1 MTILRATNSRQFGDR
16 KHIAVCVCTYRRL
29 ALLRRLL
36 LELQKQ
42 ETGGLFDYSI
52 ITVDNDDQR
61 SAEDTVNEVKAISH
75 VPIVYCNEPR
85 QNIARARNKA
95 VEIAT
100 GEFIAF
106 IDDDEFPCESWLL
119 NMFRACTRYDVDGV
133 LGPVLRHFDETPP
146 RWLLKSNFYVRPRHE
161 TGFVMGWMEC
171 RTGNLLLDR
180 RVFGAGEIPFR
191 PEFRT
196 GEDRDFFRRKI
207 DQGRTFIWCNEA
219 PVYET
224 VPPSR
229 WKCGFMLRRALLR
242 GATAVL
248 HPTFGSWNIVK
259 SITAVLLYTVAL
271 PFSFLIGYHHFVS
284 LLVRLFDHLGTLLAL
299 VGLNPVKGEYV
310 TE

>member
-1 MTILRATNSRQFGDR
+1 
-16 KHIAVCVCTYRRL
+16 
-29 ALLRRLL
+29 LL
-36 LELQKQ
+36 KQ
-42 ETGGLFDYSI
+42 ETRGLFSYSI
-52 ITVDNDDQR
+52 VTVDNDGER
-61 SAEDTVNEVKAISH
+61 SAESTVSEVKAISQ

-100 GEFIAF
+100 GEYIAF
-106 IDDDEFPCESWLL
+106 IDDDEFPCEGWLL
-119 NMFRACTRYDVDGV
+119 KMFQTCTRYHVDGV

-146 RWLLKSNFYVRPRHE
+146 RWLVKSNFYVRPRHE
-161 TGFVMGWMEC
+161 TGFVMEWLEC

-180 RVFGAGEIPFR
+180 SVFGAGETPFR
-191 PEFRT
+191 PEFRA
-196 GEDRDFFRRKI
+196 GEDQDFFRRKI
-207 DQGRTFIWCNEA
+207 DQGRTFVWCDEA
-219 PVYET
+219 LVYET

-248 HPTFGSWNIVK
+248 HPTFGSWKILK

-271 PFSFLIGYHHFVS
+271 PFSALIGLHHFMS
-284 LLVRLFDHLGTLLAL
+284 LLVRLFDHLGALLAL
-299 VGLNPVKGEYV
+299 VGLNPIKTEYV

>member
-1 MTILRATNSRQFGDR
+1 MTTLLAEKSAQPGENRR
-16 KHIAVCVCTYRRL
+16 IAVCVCTYRRP

-36 LELQKQ
+36 VELQKQ
-42 ETGGLFDYSI
+42 ATASLFSYSI
-52 ITVDNDDQR
+52 FVVDNDDQR
-61 SAEDTVNEVKAISH
+61 SAETIVDEVAIISH
-75 VPIVYCNEPR
+75 VPIIYCSEPR

-106 IDDDEFPCESWLL
+106 IDDDEFPCECWLL
-119 NMFRACTRYDVDGV
+119 EMFQACERYRADGV

-161 TGFVMGWMEC
+161 TGFVMEWMEC
-171 RTGNLLLDR
+171 RTGNLLLNR
-180 RVFGAGEIPFR
+180 HVFGAGEIPFR

-224 VPPSR
+224 VPPAR
-229 WKCGFMLRRALLR
+229 WKFGFMLRRALLR

-248 HPTFGSWNIVK
+248 HPTFGSWNIAK
-259 SITAVLLYTVAL
+259 SVAAVLLYSVVL
-271 PFSFLIGYHHFVS
+271 PFSLLIGYHHFVS
-284 LLVRLFDHLGTLLAL
+284 LLVRLFDHLGTVLAL
-299 VGLNPVKGEYV
+299 MGINPVKGEYV

>member
-1 MTILRATNSRQFGDR
+1 M
-16 KHIAVCVCTYRRL
+16 
-29 ALLRRLL
+29 LRRLL

-42 ETGGLFDYSI
+42 ETRGLFDYSV
-52 ITVDNDDQR
+52 ITVDNDDRR

-75 VPIVYCNEPR
+75 VPIVYCNEPL

-106 IDDDEFPCESWLL
+106 IDDDEFPGESWLL
-119 NMFRACTRYDVDGV
+119 EMFQAFMRYDVDGV

-161 TGFVMGWMEC
+161 TGFVMEWTEC
-171 RTGNLLLDR
+171 RTGNVLLDR
-180 RVFGAGEIPFR
+180 RVFGVGEIPFH

-229 WKCGFMLRRALLR
+229 WKYGFMLRRALLR

-248 HPTFGSWNIVK
+248 HPSFGCWNIVK
-259 SITAVLLYTVAL
+259 SSTAVLLYSVAL
-271 PFSFLIGYHHFVS
+271 PFSLLIGYHHFVS
-284 LLVRLFDHLGTLLAL
+284 LLVRLFDHLGALLAL
-299 VGLNPVKGEYV
+299 MGLNPVKSEYV